1 MKETI
6 GQQDSGS
13 DFWRRWMMPWGLSAL
28 FHGAAVLVLA
38 FLVFLPE
45 SADPGRGRPSAYAP
59 DQHPRSVTPEPMR
72 TIMAPQEING
82 DEGSADDMT
91 GLESL
96 LPDGPA
102 AGAESAG
109 SGGEETLWQELERG
123 AASGAEFTMDDIAE
137 TGEETSFFGAD
148 SRARDVVYVID
159 HSVSMQGSF
168 EAVRREMLR
177 SIGRLSE
184 EQRFHI
190 ILFSEGS
197 PQEMREKRLVRATH
211 ENKSEAGRFLASV
224 RPFGRTQPV
233 EAISRAFSVLR
244 GSGEARLI
252 YLLTDGEFPDPARV
266 MEAIESHT
274 ARGGVRI
281 NTYQYGDDEPA
292 AGTLRRI
299 AEESGGEY
307 IRIRN

>member
-1 MKETI
+1 
-6 GQQDSGS
+6 
-13 DFWRRWMMPWGLSAL
+13 MPWGLSAL
-28 FHGAAVLVLA
+28 FHGAVALVLA
-38 FLVFLPE
+38 LLVFLPE

-72 TIMAPQEING
+72 TVMAPQEIDG
-82 DEGSADDMT
+82 DEGSTDDMT

-96 LPDGPA
+96 LQDGPA

-109 SGGEETLWQELERG
+109 SGGEESFWEEVERG
-123 AASGAEFTMDDIAE
+123 AASGSDFMMQDIAE
-137 TGEETSFFGAD
+137 TGEETSFFGAE

-159 HSVSMQGSF
+159 LSVSMEGSF
-168 EAVRREMLR
+168 GAVRQEMLR

-190 ILFSEGS
+190 ILFNEGP

-233 EAISRAFSVLR
+233 EAIERAFSVLR

-252 YLLTDGEFPDPARV
+252 YLLTDGEFPDPTQV
-266 MEAIESHT
+266 MQAIDSHNRR
-274 ARGGVRI
+274 ADVRI

-292 AGTLRRI
+292 AATLRRI

-307 IRIRN
+307 VIIRN